1 MKLKEKDALLVTG
14 PAHYEKALVDS
25 VLKGNKYK
33 LNNGMTID
41 NNLNIISIVTSK
53 FKVELFDEDKY
64 NYLLSMERIPRILGK
79 INNEGLGKL
88 PNESVVKLY
97 NKLRKME
104 EKYL

>member
-41 NNLNIISIVTSK
+41 KNLILSVLLLLNLRLNFLMRINIIICCQWK
-53 FKVELFDEDKY
+53 EYQEFW
-64 NYLLSMERIPRILGK
+64 
-79 INNEGLGKL
+79 
-88 PNESVVKLY
+88 VKLMK
-97 NKLRKME
+97 N
-104 EKYL
+104 

>member
-53 FKVELFDEDKY
+53 FKVELIQVDELMSIQKFIYHASSKTFTFID
-64 NYLLSMERIPRILGK
+64 IQHFQTILRTD
-79 INNEGLGKL
+79 L
-88 PNESVVKLY
+88 
-97 NKLRKME
+97 
-104 EKYL
+104 

>member
-41 NNLNIISIVTSK
+41 NNLNIISIVTSR
-53 FKVELFDEDKY
+53 L
-64 NYLLSMERIPRILGK
+64 NYLMRINIIIYYPWK
-79 INNEGLGKL
+79 EY
-88 PNESVVKLY
+88 PEFWVKLM
-97 NKLRKME
+97 KD
-104 EKYL
+104 

>member
-33 LNNGMTID
+33 LNNGITID

-79 INNEGLGKL
+79 INEKLEKL
-88 PNESVVKLY
+88 PNESVIKLY

>member
-41 NNLNIISIVTSK
+41 NNLN
-53 FKVELFDEDKY
+53 
-64 NYLLSMERIPRILGK
+64 YLLSMERIPRILGK
-79 INNEGLGKL
+79 INEKLEKL

>member
-41 NNLNIISIVTSK
+41 NNLKLSVLLLLSSRLNYLMRINIIIYYPWK
-53 FKVELFDEDKY
+53 EYPEFW
-64 NYLLSMERIPRILGK
+64 
-79 INNEGLGKL
+79 
-88 PNESVVKLY
+88 VKLMK
-97 NKLRKME
+97 N
-104 EKYL
+104 

>member
-53 FKVELFDEDKY
+53 F
-64 NYLLSMERIPRILGK
+64 
-79 INNEGLGKL
+79 
-88 PNESVVKLY
+88 
-97 NKLRKME
+97 
-104 EKYL
+104 